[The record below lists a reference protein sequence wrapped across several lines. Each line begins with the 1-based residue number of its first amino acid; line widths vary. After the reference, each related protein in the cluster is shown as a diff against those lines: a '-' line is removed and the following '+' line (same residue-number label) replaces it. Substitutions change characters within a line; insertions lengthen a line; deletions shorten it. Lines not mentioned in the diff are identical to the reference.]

1 MHVIKITFQPKSN
14 NGSIVLFQVS
24 RFQSKSKQLINRTFP
39 GEQSAPPAPPASSC
53 LTSILSGDS
62 QPQSFLCSD
71 DDDDDADDDDDEDDG
86 GDDEDDDDV
95 YDDDSLRSLLASLWT
110 RVCGETGKLSRH
122 LEPLL
127 ELEAPA
133 RNWSPC

>member
-1 MHVIKITFQPKSN
+1 MIRS
-14 NGSIVLFQVS
+14 
-24 RFQSKSKQLINRTFP
+24 
-39 GEQSAPPAPPASSC
+39 
-53 LTSILSGDS
+53 
-62 QPQSFLCSD
+62 PQSFLCGD
-71 DDDDDADDDDDEDDG
+71 DDDDVEDDG